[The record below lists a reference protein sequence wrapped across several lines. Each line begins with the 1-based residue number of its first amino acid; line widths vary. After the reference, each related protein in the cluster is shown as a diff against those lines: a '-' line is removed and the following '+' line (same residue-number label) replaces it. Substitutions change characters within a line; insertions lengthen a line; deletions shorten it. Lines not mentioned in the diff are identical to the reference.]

1 MNVKGRSRNRAHRG
15 EFDAHDARVLCHIPP
30 RVITS
35 PNNDWVPQP
44 FMFEDTPVQAHANA
58 VKRNFNF
65 ADEPLAAVWYTPSYD
80 DFPHK
85 LDALAK
91 LMDLVKVRV
100 NTYKNGKHH
109 LQAGD
114 QSIKMVQS
122 LHVTFNHLNRFP
134 LTYRDI
140 VTSVTEFQH
149 GVLEFHA
156 YCDYYAFIL
165 PCIERP
171 QFPFPAVNTQWMG
184 AFTEG
189 VQVAEAL
196 FRAGVPMWYVCP
208 EASVTSSTIIEAI
221 VTPTQP
227 DHIVLA
233 AFCDPIKKF
242 AKPFPVRYVGPAGVE
257 RETASRHFNTESKME
272 AYKILVGEDAP
283 SEGGHPWPRNIATP
297 RNITGD
303 AARIGQRV
311 PDHVNPSQGSGSGS
325 GPRNKW
331 VDLDHQ
337 LLPPHHVTWS
347 TALDHVT
354 KDEKGVK
361 SQRMN
366 AGYRFP
372 EPVVFAV
379 VLVSDS
385 RKQYLANWLALRPL
399 WLGRIANQ
407 PHLPVPGPK
416 VWHAF
421 LNSTLA
427 AATPSTATSST
438 AIITLSMECKSA
450 AVQFFGEHLADMGTA
465 STWAG
470 DISINFRGN
479 TIKLATLADPPLQLI
494 QGILWE
500 LAELSF
506 RYDLLTLDKF
516 LIPQLWAD
524 SPHERQVA
532 YDSVFPSEVVG
543 GTWDAPLPT
552 ESVGLCHS
560 DIRADHFLPFIN
572 AFRTLMSHWPSAPA
586 LMGQPLLEPLADT
599 TLNNKVGEALRF
611 YVESFFV
618 NTGRPPV
625 VPRRMPG
632 TARA

>member
-1 MNVKGRSRNRAHRG
+1 MDATAASSASAPKFLVGVPRRPGDAQDSLQLIRPGGAHRG
-15 EFDAHDARVLCHIPP
+15 EFDAHDARILCHIPP

-44 FMFEDTPVQAHANA
+44 FLFEDAPVQARADGRLGTVDSFQWPQLYTAGYPWVVA
-58 VKRNFNF
+58 VKRNFDF
-65 ADEPLAAVWYTPSYD
+65 ADEPLAAVWYTPSYN
-80 DFPHK
+80 DFVQIQNSALPIGSLQPHK

-100 NTYKNGKHH
+100 NAYKNGKHH
-109 LQAGD
+109 LRAGD
-114 QSIKMVQS
+114 QSVKM
-122 LHVTFNHLNRFP
+122 
-134 LTYRDI
+134 
-140 VTSVTEFQH
+140 FQR

-165 PCIERP
+165 PRIEHP

-184 AFTEG
+184 AFTES

-196 FRAGVPMWYVCP
+196 FRAGVPVWYVRP

-227 DHIVLA
+227 DHIVLG

-257 RETASRHFNTESKME
+257 RETASRHFNTESEME
-272 AYKILVGEDAP
+272 AYKILEHRR
-283 SEGGHPWPRNIATP
+283 GHRKDRAESSRPY
-297 RNITGD
+297 
-303 AARIGQRV
+303 
-311 PDHVNPSQGSGSGS
+311 PSQGSGSGS

-331 VDLDHQ
+331 
-337 LLPPHHVTWS
+337 
-347 TALDHVT
+347 
-354 KDEKGVK
+354 DEKVVK

-379 VLVSDS
+379 VLASDS
-385 RKQYLANWLALRPL
+385 RKRYLANWLALRPL

-416 VWHAF
+416 VWRAF
-421 LNSTLA
+421 LNSTPA
-427 AATPSTATSST
+427 ATTPSTATSST
-438 AIITLSMECKSA
+438 AVVTLSMEHKSA
-450 AVQFFGEHLADMGTA
+450 AVQFFG
-465 STWAG
+465 
-470 DISINFRGN
+470 
-479 TIKLATLADPPLQLI
+479 ATLQLI

-506 RYDLLTLDKF
+506 RYDLLALDKF
-516 LIPQLWAD
+516 LVPRLWAD

-560 DIRADHFLPFIN
+560 DIWADQFLLFVN
-572 AFRTLMSHWPSAPA
+572 AFRTLMSHWPSVPA
-586 LMGQPLLEPLADT
+586 SMGQPLLEPLADT
-599 TLNNKVGEALRF
+599 TLKNEVGEALKF

-625 VPRRMPG
+625 VPHRMPG

>member
-1 MNVKGRSRNRAHRG
+1 

-44 FMFEDTPVQAHANA
+44 FLFEDAPVQARADGRLGTVDSFQWPQLYTAGYPWVVA

-80 DFPHK
+80 DFVQIQNSALPIGSLQPHK

-100 NTYKNGKHH
+100 NAYKNGKHH
-109 LQAGD
+109 LRAGD

-122 LHVTFNHLNRFP
+122 LRVTFNHLDRFP

-140 VTSVTEFQH
+140 VASVAEFQR

-165 PCIERP
+165 PRIERP

-184 AFTEG
+184 AFTES

-196 FRAGVPMWYVCP
+196 FRAGVPVWYVRP

-227 DHIVLA
+227 DHIVLG

-257 RETASRHFNTESKME
+257 RETASRHFNTESEME

-283 SEGGHPWPRNIATP
+283 SEGGPSMAKEHRNAKEHHRGRRKDRAESSRP
-297 RNITGD
+297 Y
-303 AARIGQRV
+303 
-311 PDHVNPSQGSGSGS
+311 PSQGSGSGS

-337 LLPPHHVTWS
+337 LLPPRHVTWS
-347 TALDHVT
+347 TALDRAT
-354 KDEKGVK
+354 KDEKVVK

-372 EPVVFAV
+372 EPAVFAV
-379 VLVSDS
+379 VLASDS
-385 RKQYLANWLALRPL
+385 RKRYLANWLALRPL

-416 VWHAF
+416 VWRAF
-421 LNSTLA
+421 LN
-427 AATPSTATSST
+427 
-438 AIITLSMECKSA
+438 
-450 AVQFFGEHLADMGTA
+450 
-465 STWAG
+465 
-470 DISINFRGN
+470 
-479 TIKLATLADPPLQLI
+479 
-494 QGILWE
+494 
-500 LAELSF
+500 
-506 RYDLLTLDKF
+506 
-516 LIPQLWAD
+516 
-524 SPHERQVA
+524 
-532 YDSVFPSEVVG
+532 
-543 GTWDAPLPT
+543 
-552 ESVGLCHS
+552 
-560 DIRADHFLPFIN
+560 
-572 AFRTLMSHWPSAPA
+572 
-586 LMGQPLLEPLADT
+586 
-599 TLNNKVGEALRF
+599 
-611 YVESFFV
+611 
-618 NTGRPPV
+618 
-625 VPRRMPG
+625 
-632 TARA
+632 